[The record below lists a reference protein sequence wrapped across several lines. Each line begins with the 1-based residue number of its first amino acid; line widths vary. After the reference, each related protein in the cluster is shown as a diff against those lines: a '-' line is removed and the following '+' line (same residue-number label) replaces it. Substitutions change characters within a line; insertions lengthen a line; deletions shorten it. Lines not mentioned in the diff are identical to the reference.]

1 LKGDELAER
10 LLDFAVR
17 VGKVVNAL
25 PNTRLGRHV
34 AGQLV
39 RCGTSPS
46 PNYEE
51 GRAAESRAD
60 FVHKLGV
67 CHKELR
73 ETGCWLQL
81 IVKADMLP
89 KTRLT
94 PLCDECD
101 QLCRIIGRSILTAK
115 KNGGAAMKNEKRKRG
130 NGNWTTRS
138 SDGEA

>member
-17 VGKVVNAL
+17 VGKVANAL
-25 PNTRLGRHV
+25 PHTRLGRHV

-39 RCGTSPS
+39 RCGTSPP

-60 FVHKLGV
+60 LVHKLGI

-73 ETGCWLQL
+73 ETGCWLRL
-81 IVKADMLP
+81 VIKAEMLAEA
-89 KTRLT
+89 RLA
-94 PLCDECD
+94 PLCEECD
-101 QLCRIIGRSILTAK
+101 QLCKIIGRSILTAK
-115 KNGGAAMKNEKRKRG
+115 KNGKARMR
-130 NGNWTTRS
+130 NG
-138 SDGEA
+138 E